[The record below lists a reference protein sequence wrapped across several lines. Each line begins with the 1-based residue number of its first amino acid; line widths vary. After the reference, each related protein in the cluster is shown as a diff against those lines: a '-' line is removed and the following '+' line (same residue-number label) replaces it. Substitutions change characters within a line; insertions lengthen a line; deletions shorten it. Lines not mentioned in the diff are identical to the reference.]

1 MTSNSLRKPVQ
12 TALVPYR
19 KRTQLPALTPGDL
32 GNLDAYIKAANS
44 APVLTAEEE
53 RNLAIRMRDYND
65 VDAAQALIISHL
77 RLVISVARGYLGYG
91 LSHGDLIQEGNIGL
105 MKAVRHYD
113 PDKGVRLMTFAV
125 HWIRAEIQEYIVRNS
140 HMVKLATTHAQR
152 KLFFNLRQMKKT
164 DQSLTNA
171 QAEDIAEK
179 LNVKPTEVLEME
191 KRLSGPDASLDTPLD
206 EEGDSSVTA
215 VDMLTDKSDEP
226 VEILEKADEL
236 QLEQVGLKKAIEQLD
251 PRSRRIIEARWF
263 HENDEGEVKAV
274 SLATLAKEFGIS
286 IERCGE
292 IMEQYGAYQ
301 ASMLDGGS
309 SSVMVYRGRE
319 ITSPT
324 TLSQNEE
331 GRYLPDAFLVK

>member
-1 MTSNSLRKPVQ
+1 MTSNSLRKPIQ

-53 RNLAIRMRDYND
+53 RNLVIRMRDYND

-164 DQSLTNA
+164 DQALTNA

-179 LNVKPTEVLEME
+179 LNVKPKEVLEME

-215 VDMLTDKSDEP
+215 VDMLSDKSDEP

-286 IERCGE
+286 IERVRQLE
-292 IMEQYGAYQ
+292 KQ
-301 ASMLDGGS
+301 AIAKLKKILTES
-309 SSVMVYRGRE
+309 SG
-319 ITSPT
+319 
-324 TLSQNEE
+324 
-331 GRYLPDAFLVK
+331 K

>member
-1 MTSNSLRKPVQ
+1 MTSNSLRKPIQ

-44 APVLTAEEE
+44 ATVLTAEEE

-164 DQSLTNA
+164 DQALTNA

-179 LNVKPTEVLEME
+179 LNVKPKEVLEME

-215 VDMLTDKSDEP
+215 VDMLSDKSDEP

-286 IERCGE
+286 IERVRQLE
-292 IMEQYGAYQ
+292 KQ
-301 ASMLDGGS
+301 AIAKLKKILTES
-309 SSVMVYRGRE
+309 SG
-319 ITSPT
+319 
-324 TLSQNEE
+324 
-331 GRYLPDAFLVK
+331 K

>member
-1 MTSNSLRKPVQ
+1 MTSNSLRKPIQ

-19 KRTQLPALTPGDL
+19 KRTQFPALTPGDL

-164 DQSLTNA
+164 DQALTNA

-179 LNVKPTEVLEME
+179 LNVKPKEVLEME

-215 VDMLTDKSDEP
+215 VDMLSDKSDEP

-286 IERCGE
+286 IERVRQLE
-292 IMEQYGAYQ
+292 KQ
-301 ASMLDGGS
+301 AIAKLKKILTES
-309 SSVMVYRGRE
+309 SG
-319 ITSPT
+319 
-324 TLSQNEE
+324 
-331 GRYLPDAFLVK
+331 K

>member
-1 MTSNSLRKPVQ
+1 MTSNSLRKPIQ

-125 HWIRAEIQEYIVRNS
+125 HWIRAEIQEYIVRNR

-164 DQSLTNA
+164 DQALTNA

-179 LNVKPTEVLEME
+179 LNVKPKEVLEME

-215 VDMLTDKSDEP
+215 VDMLSDKSDEP

-286 IERCGE
+286 IERVRQLE
-292 IMEQYGAYQ
+292 KQ
-301 ASMLDGGS
+301 AIAKLKKILTES
-309 SSVMVYRGRE
+309 SG
-319 ITSPT
+319 
-324 TLSQNEE
+324 
-331 GRYLPDAFLVK
+331 K

>member
-1 MTSNSLRKPVQ
+1 MTSNSLRKPIQ

-164 DQSLTNA
+164 DQALTNA

-179 LNVKPTEVLEME
+179 LNVKPKEVLEME

-215 VDMLTDKSDEP
+215 VDMLSDKSDEP

-263 HENDEGEVKAV
+263 HESDEGEVKAV

-286 IERCGE
+286 LE
-292 IMEQYGAYQ
+292 
-301 ASMLDGGS
+301 
-309 SSVMVYRGRE
+309 RGRQLE
-319 ITSPT
+319 KQAIAKLKKILTES
-324 TLSQNEE
+324 S
-331 GRYLPDAFLVK
+331 GK

>member
-1 MTSNSLRKPVQ
+1 MTSNSLRKPIQ

-164 DQSLTNA
+164 DQALTNA

-179 LNVKPTEVLEME
+179 LNVKPKEVLEME

-215 VDMLTDKSDEP
+215 VDMLSDKSDEP

-286 IERCGE
+286 IERVRQLE
-292 IMEQYGAYQ
+292 KQ
-301 ASMLDGGS
+301 AIAELKKILTES
-309 SSVMVYRGRE
+309 SG
-319 ITSPT
+319 
-324 TLSQNEE
+324 
-331 GRYLPDAFLVK
+331 K

>member
-1 MTSNSLRKPVQ
+1 MTSNSLRKPIQ

-164 DQSLTNA
+164 DQALTNA

-179 LNVKPTEVLEME
+179 LNVKPKEGLEME

-215 VDMLTDKSDEP
+215 VDMLSDKSDEP

-286 IERCGE
+286 IERVRQLE
-292 IMEQYGAYQ
+292 KQ
-301 ASMLDGGS
+301 AIAKLKKILTES
-309 SSVMVYRGRE
+309 SG
-319 ITSPT
+319 
-324 TLSQNEE
+324 
-331 GRYLPDAFLVK
+331 K

>member
-179 LNVKPTEVLEME
+179 LNVKPKEVLEME

-286 IERCGE
+286 IER
-292 IMEQYGAYQ
+292 
-301 ASMLDGGS
+301 
-309 SSVMVYRGRE
+309 VR
-319 ITSPT
+319 
-324 TLSQNEE
+324 
-331 GRYLPDAFLVK
+331 

>member
-105 MKAVRHYD
+105 MNAVRHYD

-179 LNVKPTEVLEME
+179 LNVKPKEVLEME

-286 IERCGE
+286 IERVRQLE
-292 IMEQYGAYQ
+292 KQ
-301 ASMLDGGS
+301 AIAKLKKILTES
-309 SSVMVYRGRE
+309 SG
-319 ITSPT
+319 
-324 TLSQNEE
+324 
-331 GRYLPDAFLVK
+331 K

>member
-1 MTSNSLRKPVQ
+1 MTSNSLRKPIQ

-125 HWIRAEIQEYIVRNS
+125 HWIRAEIQEYIMRNS

-164 DQSLTNA
+164 DQALTNA

-179 LNVKPTEVLEME
+179 LNVKPKEVLEME

-215 VDMLTDKSDEP
+215 VDMLSDKSDEP

-286 IERCGE
+286 IERVRQLE
-292 IMEQYGAYQ
+292 KQ
-301 ASMLDGGS
+301 AIAKLKKILTES
-309 SSVMVYRGRE
+309 SG
-319 ITSPT
+319 
-324 TLSQNEE
+324 
-331 GRYLPDAFLVK
+331 K

>member
-179 LNVKPTEVLEME
+179 LNVKPKEVLEME

-236 QLEQVGLKKAIEQLD
+236 QLEQVD

-286 IERCGE
+286 IERVRQLE
-292 IMEQYGAYQ
+292 KQ
-301 ASMLDGGS
+301 AIAKLKKILTES
-309 SSVMVYRGRE
+309 SG
-319 ITSPT
+319 
-324 TLSQNEE
+324 
-331 GRYLPDAFLVK
+331 K

>member
-1 MTSNSLRKPVQ
+1 MTSNSLRKPIQ

-91 LSHGDLIQEGNIGL
+91 LSHGDLIQEGNIVL
-105 MKAVRHYD
+105 MKAVRDYD

-164 DQSLTNA
+164 DQALTNA

-179 LNVKPTEVLEME
+179 LNVKPKEVLEME

-215 VDMLTDKSDEP
+215 VDMLSDKSDEP

-286 IERCGE
+286 IERVRQLE
-292 IMEQYGAYQ
+292 KQ
-301 ASMLDGGS
+301 AIAKLKKILTES
-309 SSVMVYRGRE
+309 SG
-319 ITSPT
+319 
-324 TLSQNEE
+324 
-331 GRYLPDAFLVK
+331 K

>member
-1 MTSNSLRKPVQ
+1 MTSNSLRKPIK

-164 DQSLTNA
+164 DQALTNA

-179 LNVKPTEVLEME
+179 LNVKPKEVLEME

-215 VDMLTDKSDEP
+215 VDMLSDKSDEP

-286 IERCGE
+286 IERVRQLE
-292 IMEQYGAYQ
+292 KQ
-301 ASMLDGGS
+301 AIAKLKKILTES
-309 SSVMVYRGRE
+309 SG
-319 ITSPT
+319 
-324 TLSQNEE
+324 
-331 GRYLPDAFLVK
+331 K

>member
-1 MTSNSLRKPVQ
+1 MTSNSLRKPIQ

-164 DQSLTNA
+164 DQALTNA

-179 LNVKPTEVLEME
+179 LNVKPKEVLEME

-215 VDMLTDKSDEP
+215 VDMLSDKSDEP

-263 HENDEGEVKAV
+263 PENDEGEVKAV

-286 IERCGE
+286 IERVRQLE
-292 IMEQYGAYQ
+292 KQ
-301 ASMLDGGS
+301 AIAKLKKILTES
-309 SSVMVYRGRE
+309 SG
-319 ITSPT
+319 
-324 TLSQNEE
+324 
-331 GRYLPDAFLVK
+331 K

>member
-1 MTSNSLRKPVQ
+1 MTSNSLRKPIQ

-53 RNLAIRMRDYND
+53 RSLAIRMRDYND

-164 DQSLTNA
+164 DQALTNA

-179 LNVKPTEVLEME
+179 LNVKPKEVLEME

-215 VDMLTDKSDEP
+215 VDMLSDKSDEP

-286 IERCGE
+286 IERVRQLE
-292 IMEQYGAYQ
+292 KQ
-301 ASMLDGGS
+301 AIAKLKKILTES
-309 SSVMVYRGRE
+309 SG
-319 ITSPT
+319 
-324 TLSQNEE
+324 
-331 GRYLPDAFLVK
+331 K

>member
-1 MTSNSLRKPVQ
+1 MTSNSLRKPIQ

-164 DQSLTNA
+164 DQALTNA

-179 LNVKPTEVLEME
+179 LNVKPKEVLEME

-215 VDMLTDKSDEP
+215 VDMLSDKSDEP

-274 SLATLAKEFGIS
+274 SLATLAKEFDIS
-286 IERCGE
+286 IERVRQLE
-292 IMEQYGAYQ
+292 KQ
-301 ASMLDGGS
+301 AIAKLKKILTES
-309 SSVMVYRGRE
+309 SG
-319 ITSPT
+319 
-324 TLSQNEE
+324 
-331 GRYLPDAFLVK
+331 K

>member
-1 MTSNSLRKPVQ
+1 MTSNSLRKPIQ

-164 DQSLTNA
+164 DQALTNA

-179 LNVKPTEVLEME
+179 LNVKPKEVLEME

-215 VDMLTDKSDEP
+215 VDMLSDKSDEP

-274 SLATLAKEFGIS
+274 SLTTLAKEFGIS
-286 IERCGE
+286 IERVRQLE
-292 IMEQYGAYQ
+292 KQ
-301 ASMLDGGS
+301 AIAKLKKILTES
-309 SSVMVYRGRE
+309 SG
-319 ITSPT
+319 
-324 TLSQNEE
+324 
-331 GRYLPDAFLVK
+331 K

>member
-1 MTSNSLRKPVQ
+1 MTSNSLRKPIQ

-164 DQSLTNA
+164 DQALTNA

-179 LNVKPTEVLEME
+179 LNVKPKEVLEME

-215 VDMLTDKSDEP
+215 VDMLSDKSDEP

-274 SLATLAKEFGIS
+274 SLATRAKEFGIS
-286 IERCGE
+286 IERVRQLE
-292 IMEQYGAYQ
+292 KQ
-301 ASMLDGGS
+301 AIAKLKKILTES
-309 SSVMVYRGRE
+309 SG
-319 ITSPT
+319 
-324 TLSQNEE
+324 
-331 GRYLPDAFLVK
+331 K

>member
-1 MTSNSLRKPVQ
+1 MTSNSLRKPIQ

-164 DQSLTNA
+164 DQLTNA

-179 LNVKPTEVLEME
+179 LNVKPKEVLEME

-215 VDMLTDKSDEP
+215 VDMLSDKSDEP

-286 IERCGE
+286 IERVRQLE
-292 IMEQYGAYQ
+292 KQ
-301 ASMLDGGS
+301 AIAKLKKILTES
-309 SSVMVYRGRE
+309 SG
-319 ITSPT
+319 
-324 TLSQNEE
+324 
-331 GRYLPDAFLVK
+331 K

>member
-1 MTSNSLRKPVQ
+1 MTSNSLRKPIQ

-19 KRTQLPALTPGDL
+19 KRTQLLALTPGDL

-164 DQSLTNA
+164 DQALTNA

-179 LNVKPTEVLEME
+179 LNVKPKEVLEME

-215 VDMLTDKSDEP
+215 VDMLSDKSDEP

-286 IERCGE
+286 IERVRQLE
-292 IMEQYGAYQ
+292 KQ
-301 ASMLDGGS
+301 AIAKLKKILTES
-309 SSVMVYRGRE
+309 SG
-319 ITSPT
+319 
-324 TLSQNEE
+324 
-331 GRYLPDAFLVK
+331 K

>member
-179 LNVKPTEVLEME
+179 LNVKPKEVLEME

-286 IERCGE
+286 IERVRQLE
-292 IMEQYGAYQ
+292 KQ
-301 ASMLDGGS
+301 AIAKLKIILTES
-309 SSVMVYRGRE
+309 SG
-319 ITSPT
+319 
-324 TLSQNEE
+324 
-331 GRYLPDAFLVK
+331 K

>member
-1 MTSNSLRKPVQ
+1 MTSNSLRKPIQ

-77 RLVISVARGYLGYG
+77 RLVISVACGYLGYG

-164 DQSLTNA
+164 DQALTNA

-179 LNVKPTEVLEME
+179 LNVKPKEVLEME

-215 VDMLTDKSDEP
+215 VDMLSDKSDEP

-286 IERCGE
+286 IERVRQLE
-292 IMEQYGAYQ
+292 KQ
-301 ASMLDGGS
+301 AIAKLKKILTES
-309 SSVMVYRGRE
+309 SG
-319 ITSPT
+319 
-324 TLSQNEE
+324 
-331 GRYLPDAFLVK
+331 K

>member
-1 MTSNSLRKPVQ
+1 MTSNSLRKPIQ

-164 DQSLTNA
+164 DQALTNA

-179 LNVKPTEVLEME
+179 LNVKPKEVLEME

-215 VDMLTDKSDEP
+215 VDMLSDKSDEP

-263 HENDEGEVKAV
+263 HKNDQGEVKAV

-286 IERCGE
+286 IERVRQLE
-292 IMEQYGAYQ
+292 KQ
-301 ASMLDGGS
+301 AIAKLKKILTES
-309 SSVMVYRGRE
+309 SG
-319 ITSPT
+319 
-324 TLSQNEE
+324 
-331 GRYLPDAFLVK
+331 K

>member
-1 MTSNSLRKPVQ
+1 MTSNSLRKPIQ

-164 DQSLTNA
+164 DQALTNA

-179 LNVKPTEVLEME
+179 LNVKPKEVLEME

-215 VDMLTDKSDEP
+215 VDMLSDKSDEP

-274 SLATLAKEFGIS
+274 SLATLAKEFRIS
-286 IERCGE
+286 IERVRQLE
-292 IMEQYGAYQ
+292 KQ
-301 ASMLDGGS
+301 AIAKLKKILTES
-309 SSVMVYRGRE
+309 SG
-319 ITSPT
+319 
-324 TLSQNEE
+324 
-331 GRYLPDAFLVK
+331 K

>member
-1 MTSNSLRKPVQ
+1 MTSNSLRKPIQ
-12 TALVPYR
+12 TALVPDR

-164 DQSLTNA
+164 DQALTNA

-179 LNVKPTEVLEME
+179 LNVKPKEVLEME

-215 VDMLTDKSDEP
+215 VDMLSDKSDEP

-286 IERCGE
+286 IERVRQLE
-292 IMEQYGAYQ
+292 KQ
-301 ASMLDGGS
+301 AIAKLKKILTES
-309 SSVMVYRGRE
+309 SG
-319 ITSPT
+319 
-324 TLSQNEE
+324 
-331 GRYLPDAFLVK
+331 K

>member
-1 MTSNSLRKPVQ
+1 MTSNSLRKPIQ

-164 DQSLTNA
+164 DQALTNA

-179 LNVKPTEVLEME
+179 LNVKPKEVLEME

-215 VDMLTDKSDEP
+215 VDMLSDKSDEP

-286 IERCGE
+286 IERVRQLE
-292 IMEQYGAYQ
+292 KRAIAKLKKILTE
-301 ASMLDGGS
+301 S
-309 SSVMVYRGRE
+309 SG
-319 ITSPT
+319 
-324 TLSQNEE
+324 
-331 GRYLPDAFLVK
+331 K

>member
-12 TALVPYR
+12 TALVSYR

-179 LNVKPTEVLEME
+179 LNVKPKEVLEME

-286 IERCGE
+286 IERVRQLE
-292 IMEQYGAYQ
+292 KQ
-301 ASMLDGGS
+301 AIAKLKKILTES
-309 SSVMVYRGRE
+309 SG
-319 ITSPT
+319 
-324 TLSQNEE
+324 
-331 GRYLPDAFLVK
+331 K

>member
-1 MTSNSLRKPVQ
+1 MTSNSLRKPIQ

-19 KRTQLPALTPGDL
+19 KRTQLPAHTPGDL

-164 DQSLTNA
+164 DQALTNA

-179 LNVKPTEVLEME
+179 LNVKPKEVLEME

-215 VDMLTDKSDEP
+215 VDMLSDKSDEP

-286 IERCGE
+286 IERVRQLE
-292 IMEQYGAYQ
+292 KQ
-301 ASMLDGGS
+301 AIAKLKKILTES
-309 SSVMVYRGRE
+309 SG
-319 ITSPT
+319 
-324 TLSQNEE
+324 
-331 GRYLPDAFLVK
+331 K

>member
-1 MTSNSLRKPVQ
+1 MTSNSLRKPIQ

-140 HMVKLATTHAQR
+140 HRVKLATTHAQR

-164 DQSLTNA
+164 DQALTNA

-179 LNVKPTEVLEME
+179 LNVKPKEVLEME

-215 VDMLTDKSDEP
+215 VDMLSDKSDEP

-286 IERCGE
+286 IERVRQLE
-292 IMEQYGAYQ
+292 KQ
-301 ASMLDGGS
+301 AIAKLKKILTES
-309 SSVMVYRGRE
+309 SG
-319 ITSPT
+319 
-324 TLSQNEE
+324 
-331 GRYLPDAFLVK
+331 K

>member
-1 MTSNSLRKPVQ
+1 MTSNSLRKPIQ

-164 DQSLTNA
+164 DQALTNA

-179 LNVKPTEVLEME
+179 LNVKPKEVLEME

-215 VDMLTDKSDEP
+215 VDMLSDKSDEP

-263 HENDEGEVKAV
+263 HENDEGEVKAL

-286 IERCGE
+286 IERVRQLE
-292 IMEQYGAYQ
+292 KQ
-301 ASMLDGGS
+301 AIAKLKKILTES
-309 SSVMVYRGRE
+309 SG
-319 ITSPT
+319 
-324 TLSQNEE
+324 
-331 GRYLPDAFLVK
+331 K

>member
-1 MTSNSLRKPVQ
+1 MTSNSLRKPIQ

-164 DQSLTNA
+164 DQALTNA

-179 LNVKPTEVLEME
+179 LNVKPKEVLEME

-215 VDMLTDKSDEP
+215 VGMLSDKSDEP

-286 IERCGE
+286 IERVRQLE
-292 IMEQYGAYQ
+292 KQ
-301 ASMLDGGS
+301 AIAKLKKILTES
-309 SSVMVYRGRE
+309 SG
-319 ITSPT
+319 
-324 TLSQNEE
+324 
-331 GRYLPDAFLVK
+331 K

>member
-44 APVLTAEEE
+44 APVLTADEE

-179 LNVKPTEVLEME
+179 LNVKPKEVLEME

-286 IERCGE
+286 IERVRQLE
-292 IMEQYGAYQ
+292 KQ
-301 ASMLDGGS
+301 AIAKLKKILTES
-309 SSVMVYRGRE
+309 SG
-319 ITSPT
+319 
-324 TLSQNEE
+324 
-331 GRYLPDAFLVK
+331 K

>member
-1 MTSNSLRKPVQ
+1 MTSNSLRKPIQ

-91 LSHGDLIQEGNIGL
+91 LSHSDLIQEGNIGL

-164 DQSLTNA
+164 DQALTNA

-179 LNVKPTEVLEME
+179 LNVKPKEVLEME

-215 VDMLTDKSDEP
+215 VDMLSDKSDEP

-286 IERCGE
+286 IERVRQLE
-292 IMEQYGAYQ
+292 KQ
-301 ASMLDGGS
+301 AIAKLKKILTES
-309 SSVMVYRGRE
+309 SG
-319 ITSPT
+319 
-324 TLSQNEE
+324 
-331 GRYLPDAFLVK
+331 K